1 MMSILGARC
10 LRKTVLSLL
19 VLSFMLGGEG
29 GMAFASSL
37 KTFLKTDYGA
47 ASQRPIP
54 RPNVLFLLDTGSP
67 MVFSPKGIM
76 PLRTDGYSQEERA
89 RLLKDC
95 TYGSGARPYNN
106 SSAPNHARYGRDL
119 DNSNNRIGDPDCYY
133 TPDLNKPYFLTFKNS
148 EYHVTPPVP
157 AGTLVSGYPHY
168 PGSPY
173 PPQAV
178 DAFYDELVPNDSRM
192 YMMKLVLW
200 RLTSPEN
207 AELLSRM
214 NVGMATSY
222 QEDSVGAQYLADFY
236 KMPAYGQR
244 NELPYGSAPTWSIG
258 FGNDDTG
265 KGGNYYESQRA
276 FCGVLRN
283 YYDKPKGSTTWSRI
297 NRSILKVPFDR
308 FYVQNDLGEYE
319 ATPNLDHFRKYI
331 DGIEESDGK
340 VFTNPE
346 MFADG
351 QTPLSTSLY
360 ARDVHLGK
368 NDNIGMKLIQYAH
381 RTISYGQDRLVLTEY
396 PGAEHSEELVAG
408 QACGSAIDF
417 FAPHSSGNTE
427 NGLVFSE
434 GKAGYFP
441 VSDSCQSNWVV
452 IFTAG
457 NDESNAPRPA
467 AEAALELY
475 KKTQGRDNPVR
486 GRAWDARANKWVEKQ
501 YAMDK
506 GVRTM
511 VVGFVDPD
519 AHDDNSKKLRKS
531 LNDIAAHGQPK
542 KQGQNWVKD
551 ETKKALFA
559 NDVPA
564 LLRALEAVFR
574 QIDAESRPTP
584 SGAPLITQ
592 DQTPGAGLENRA
604 FSRSYLV
611 RPYDQWEA
619 TFSRSKFNVGGE
631 SSLIWEAGAQMKAQG
646 KNRKLYTTT
655 GGQGDDSVTVVQLKD
670 ISLPDFKI
678 LADIPSHEERFRDWL
693 YLSGA
698 AADDPSP
705 LGDMQNSNFLF
716 IPGNLHSGDVYIQTN
731 RGMLHALN
739 AATGQ
744 ELWGFIPPNILQGR
758 AKAMKYNASGLW
770 YDGDGKSSR
779 RSMPVTLLDG
789 ILTPAKSSAKT
800 FLLGT
805 LGRGGNGI
813 YAMDITDTNKTSN
826 PNPVF
831 LWAVENAR
839 YDTVETPLSKGVLR
853 WGEAAKSGN
862 YDYEDLG
869 LTLQGM
875 TPCLLSGDV
884 AVAILPGG
892 LGYKLGADSHGKVF
906 FLLNP
911 KDGAILRKWGPGDL
925 SMHATMTSLGMGV
938 APVTLVRKKPAN
950 VLNEFYTAD
959 SMGNILSCVSCDVL
973 GPNDWTLKSLFCL
986 KASTGAPVAIP
997 KGLLLLE
1004 RRRSKQRMI
1013 VGGTCD
1019 VLAPGSDS
1027 DPNRRVHNDEQFI
1040 FGVKSTSLQGQE
1052 KMSDLQPVSSEDI
1065 NIVWKTPGELDSNKK
1080 GWYIT
1085 LQGPAGGDE
1094 GEYVTTS
1101 PFFFLNEVV
1110 VTTFIPRA
1118 MTTSECALAQ
1128 ENGDTR
1134 LFRLDA
1140 ETGKSHSKLLYLE
1153 NLRAT
1158 GVTGVQGKLF
1168 VAMKELKAG
1177 ALEEAIGKYPGELSK
1192 WKDGVIVDPDS
1203 DSALPLDTNTPYVD
1217 YWRDIA
1223 LN

>member
-1 MMSILGARC
+1 MLSILGTRR

-29 GMAFASSL
+29 GMAFALSL

-47 ASQRPIP
+47 VSQRPIP

-76 PLRTDGYSQEERA
+76 PLQDDPYSKEQRA
-89 RLLKDC
+89 GLLRDC
-95 TYGSGARPYNN
+95 TYGSGSRPHNEN
-106 SSAPNHARYGRDL
+106 PAIDFSRYGRDL
-119 DNSNNRIGDPDCYY
+119 DSSNNRIGDPDCYY
-133 TPDLNKPYFLTFKNS
+133 TSDPKKPYFLTFKKPDHHK
-148 EYHVTPPVP
+148 EKP
-157 AGTLVSGYPHY
+157 ASYN
-168 PGSPY
+168 
-173 PPQAV
+173 
-178 DAFYDELVPNDSRM
+178 DNDLVPNDSRM

-200 RLTSPEN
+200 RLTDPTH

-214 NVGMATSY
+214 NLGMATSY
-222 QEDSVGAQYLADFY
+222 QEDNFGQNYYADFY
-236 KMPAYGQR
+236 KRPNWGRRGPTGGSNGGPA
-244 NELPYGSAPTWSIG
+244 LPHGSAPSWSIG
-258 FGNDDTG
+258 FGSDGIFGQND
-265 KGGNYYESQRA
+265 NYYESQRA
-276 FCGVLRN
+276 FCGVNRD
-283 YYDKPKGSTTWSRI
+283 YYDTKKYPKNSPQWRRV
-297 NRSILKVPFDR
+297 NRSVMKVPFDR
-308 FYVQNDLGEYE
+308 FYVQDDAGNYQPTDNR
-319 ATPNLDHFRKYI
+319 ANFRMYI
-331 DGIEESDGK
+331 DGVESANTKG
-340 VFTNPE
+340 FTNPE

-360 ARDVHLGK
+360 AREEHAGN
-368 NDNIGMKLIQYAH
+368 NDTHGYKLIQYAP
-381 RTISYGQDRLVLTEY
+381 RDISYGYDKLHLKEYFNTE
-396 PGAEHSEELVAG
+396 GVKGG
-408 QACGSAIDF
+408 QAVGSAIDF
-417 FAPHSSGNTE
+417 FAPKTSQNTE
-427 NGLVFSE
+427 DGLAFSHE
-434 GKAGYFP
+434 RAGYFP
-441 VSDSCQSNWVV
+441 ISDSCQSNWVV

-467 AEAALELY
+467 AKAALELY
-475 KKTQGRDNPVR
+475 KKTQGGDNPVR
-486 GRAWDARANKWVEKQ
+486 GRAWDARANKWVERQ
-501 YAMDK
+501 YVMDK

-519 AHDDNSKKLRKS
+519 ASDANSQKLRNS
-531 LNDIAAHGQPK
+531 LNAIAAHGQPK
-542 KQGQNWVKD
+542 LEGGHWVPD
-551 ETKKALFA
+551 TSQKALFA

-564 LLRALEAVFR
+564 LLRALEVVFR

-592 DQTPGAGLENRA
+592 DQTGSTPESRI

-611 RPYDQWEA
+611 RPFDQWGA

-646 KNRKLYTTT
+646 KNRRLYTTT
-655 GGQGDDSVTVVQLKD
+655 GAQGDDSVTVRQLKD
-670 ISLPDFKI
+670 ISLPDFKA
-678 LADIPSHEERFRDWL
+678 LADLPNHEEKFRDWL
-693 YLSGA
+693 YFSGTA
-698 AADDPSP
+698 SDDPSP
-705 LGDMQNSNFLF
+705 LGDTQNSNFLF

-731 RGMLHALN
+731 RGTLHALN
-739 AATGQ
+739 AATGE

-758 AKAMKYNASGLW
+758 VKAMKYNASGLW

-789 ILTPAKSSAKT
+789 ILTPAKNSAKET

-813 YAMDITDTNKTSN
+813 YAMDITKTNTTSN
-826 PNPVF
+826 PVPVF

-839 YDTVETPLSKGVLR
+839 YDKAETPLSKGVYR

-869 LTLQGM
+869 LTLQGI

-938 APVTLVRKKPAN
+938 APVTLVRKKPGN
-950 VLNEFYTAD
+950 VLSEFYTAD
-959 SMGNILSCVSCDVL
+959 SMGNILSCVSCDVSR
-973 GPNDWTLKSLFCL
+973 PEDWSLKSLFCL
-986 KASTGAPVAIP
+986 KASDGTPVAIP

-1013 VGGTCD
+1013 IGGTCD
-1019 VLAPGSDS
+1019 VVAPGSDS
-1027 DPNRRVHNDEQFI
+1027 DSERRVHNSEQFI
-1040 FGVKSTSLQGQE
+1040 FGIKSTSLRGEE
-1052 KMSDLQPVSSEDI
+1052 KMADLLPLSSEDI
-1065 NIVWKTPGELDSNKK
+1065 NTVWKKPGELDANKK
-1080 GWYIT
+1080 GWYLT
-1085 LQGPAGGDE
+1085 LQGAAGGNE

-1110 VTTFIPRA
+1110 VTTFIPQA

-1140 ETGKSHSKLLYLE
+1140 ETGKSHSKLLVLK

-1158 GVTGVQGKLF
+1158 GVTGFQKELF
-1168 VAMKELKAG
+1168 VAMKELKEG
-1177 ALEEAIGKYPGELSK
+1177 ALDAAVAENPDALRKANG
-1192 WKDGVIVDPDS
+1192 GVWVKPDL
-1203 DSALPLDTNTPYVD
+1203 DTGLPLDTNTPYID

-1223 LN
+1223 LD